1 MYGVIEFGG
10 KRYIERYR
18 DIPQEITVTVN
29 SQILNNITLV
39 PSGTYPFLLKLLTM
53 KTVADGVTEEHLFK
67 YRLGNSDGGVYYIG
81 NDTATGTGGVQ
92 TRVLS
97 TLTFGDAQSPYA
109 LIPPIFFDRNG
120 AMLIEIEDISV
131 DVPYTIYFGYKG
143 SFLIPV

>member
-10 KRYIERYR
+10 RKYIERYR
-18 DIPQEITVTVN
+18 DIPQEITVSVALGL
-29 SQILNNITLV
+29 QNNITLV

-53 KTVADGVTEEHLFK
+53 KTVEDGATVEHLFK

-120 AMLIEIEDISV
+120 AMLIEIEDVSNV
-131 DVPYTIYFGYKG
+131 VPYTAFFGYKG